1 MRPTRIELTLPV
13 PPSLNRSWR
22 NGRGRT
28 YKSAE
33 ARSYPLAVLAA
44 WKSANLPMVPFPAR
58 VPVKYTLTWYRFPAA
73 GDLDNRVK
81 LVADALNKVA
91 WADDK
96 QVTEFHAYRKDVR
109 RGEQRITITI
119 EEAE

>member
-1 MRPTRIELTLPV
+1 MPQKIELTLPV

-28 YKSAE
+28 YKDE
-33 ARSYPLAVLAA
+33 KARAYPRAVLAS
-44 WKSANLPMVPFPAR
+44 WKGAKLPMLPFPN
-58 VPVKYTLTWYRFPAA
+58 PVAVRYTLTWYRFPAA

-81 LVADALNKVA
+81 LVADALNGVA
-91 WADDK
+91 WTDDR
-96 QVTEFHAYRKDVR
+96 QVCEFHAYRVDCK

-119 EEAE
+119 EAAE